1 MEPRPY
7 LEIGK
12 IINTHGVRGEVKLE
26 PWADSPAQLKDLR
39 HMHSGDRCY
48 DVEQC
53 RVHGRF
59 LIVKLAGVDTVE
71 AAMALKGRVLTAD
84 RAELF
89 VYENGTPAFLGHVA
103 SGGTA
108 NPLMLGG
115 GKLYTAGHH
124 FVESAT
130 LSGGT
135 SLLTLRVSETFD
147 ADGNVRYSAESSDG
161 TGSVSEDAT
170 LFEELW
176 AAYGESEIIAFNEV
190 K

>member
-84 RAELF
+84 RAELPLPEGAFFIQDMIGLPVLTGDGQELGVLKEVLDYPAGRIF
-89 VYENGTPAFLGHVA
+89 VVQGREEHLIPEKGGFFTSLDPSLGHL
-103 SGGTA
+103 TA
-108 NPLMLGG
+108 DLPEGM
-115 GKLYTAGHH
+115 
-124 FVESAT
+124 
-130 LSGGT
+130 
-135 SLLTLRVSETFD
+135 
-147 ADGNVRYSAESSDG
+147 
-161 TGSVSEDAT
+161 
-170 LFEELW
+170 
-176 AAYGESEIIAFNEV
+176 
-190 K
+190 